1 MKDILSICIVILRAE
16 YIDEN
21 AQYPDILGFLV
32 VQPLENIGHL
42 LTCLSIKESGQT
54 SHLANADL
62 QVKPVS

>member
-1 MKDILSICIVILRAE
+1 MVILRAE

-42 LTCLSIKESGQT
+42 LTCSSLKVSGQT
-54 SHLANADL
+54 SHLVNADS
-62 QVKPVS
+62 QVKPAP